1 MPILYR
7 KFGKKSSVL
16 QKSKQRD
23 RPAREKTDA
32 GTDPARDPASKH
44 GDRPAR
50 SKLIPLLIIFITSLL
65 VLSPA
70 HQNGSSVKR
79 GNVRKQRRVEIR
91 MQLAARSGRV
101 R

>member
-7 KFGKKSSVL
+7 KFGEKSSVL

-23 RPAREKTDA
+23 RPARE
-32 GTDPARDPASKH
+32 
-44 GDRPAR
+44 RPAR